1 MLTLPTSPH
10 HRPTHPTK
18 VNVAQGAYRT
28 EEGLPLVLEA
38 VRRAEQNIVA
48 DASLNKEYL
57 GIEGHPAFNRL
68 TAEFVFGDA
77 CPAIDAGRVATL
89 QTLSGTGALRVAA
102 DWLELFAPLKAVW
115 LPSPSWG
122 NHAKIFERAGL
133 TVASYRY
140 LDDTGTGLDFDGL
153 LDDLRGAPRGATILL
168 HACAH
173 NPSGVDLTAGQWREL
188 AEVFRDGGLLPL
200 FDSAYQVRKSRGGG
214 ESGGEGEAGRWGM
227 GRRRARRRMG
237 VRIVA
242 MLPFLSLTP

>member
-1 MLTLPTSPH
+1 
-10 HRPTHPTK
+10 
-18 VNVAQGAYRT
+18 
-28 EEGLPLVLEA
+28 
-38 VRRAEQNIVA
+38 VRRAEQNIVT

-102 DWLELFAPLKAVW
+102 DWLELFAPSKAVW

-173 NPSGVDLTAGQWREL
+173 NPSGVDLTVGQWGEL

-200 FDSAYQVRKSRGGG
+200 FDSAYQVRKSRGEGSVGG
-214 ESGGEGEAGRWGM
+214 GGRQGDGGWEGGGRVEEWEFG
-227 GRRRARRRMG
+227 
-237 VRIVA
+237 
-242 MLPFLSLTP
+242 